1 MIKHKK
7 LKMMTQFF
15 KLKSIDFSEIDFD
28 ELLSILKQKKHLTKT
43 FKQSV
48 IKLINEKKATLKQNV
63 EWYMS
68 TTFYTSMVI
77 AAIPGIAAPWFRN
90 RDVAL

>member
-48 IKLINEKKATLKQNV
+48 IKLINEKATLKQNV